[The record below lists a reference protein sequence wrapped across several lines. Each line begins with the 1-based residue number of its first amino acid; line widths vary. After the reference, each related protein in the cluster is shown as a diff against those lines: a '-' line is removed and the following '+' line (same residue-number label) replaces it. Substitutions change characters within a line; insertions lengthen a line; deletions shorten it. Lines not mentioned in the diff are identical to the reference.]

1 MVSRNIKNIVTESF
15 WMAIDAIRKNKLR
28 SSLTLLGISIG
39 VFSVIG
45 VMTAIRTLESSIASG
60 LNVFATNTFVIQKY
74 PEVNFGSNRE
84 YRKRKNI
91 DFSQYQKFKSRSILP
106 ILVSVLEGSSV
117 RNVRYKDRIVK
128 NYVDLIGGDDGT
140 IRFYNTYISDGRN
153 FIEDDIHFKRNVCVL
168 GMDVVD
174 RLFPFE
180 DPISKKIKVDG
191 LDYFV
196 IGVTERQGE
205 AFGQSKDNFIA
216 IPISTYLE
224 RFSEKWTTLSI
235 HVESSSESTF
245 EKTKDEAIGL
255 MRSIRKVKPEDDND
269 FEVWRAFTPSELLPQ
284 LSYFGINA
292 DEQIDQLT
300 DPLQDSFENAVS
312 EAANAT
318 NVIPSLAD
326 TVALGQKGLKSLA
339 NKLEAQSKSV
349 NSLVNKMNDLNR
361 KITEGT
367 NLLKDAMTYGPLS
380 LDAHLIGPDLQLR
393 SNSEFVDAV
402 DRALSDATDPNRPTF
417 GPPAAKDIAASQ
429 GSIEAA
435 LRGEA
440 PIVQNT
446 TMWFGIV
453 LTIQAENK
461 TALGNQMNTIA
472 NFLSIDDSPI
482 DLDKTDQLT
491 NLFG

>member
-1 MVSRNIKNIVTESF
+1 MGSRSLKNIVNESF

-74 PEVNFGSNRE
+74 PEISFGSNRE

-91 DFSQYQKFKSRSILP
+91 DFSQYQKFKSRSTLP
-106 ILVSVLEGSSV
+106 ILVSVLEGTSV
-117 RNVRYKDRIVK
+117 RNVRYKDKIVK

-140 IRFYNTYISDGRN
+140 IRFYNTYLSDGRN
-153 FIEDDIHFKRNVCVL
+153 FIDDDIHFGRNVCVL

-180 DPISKKIKVDG
+180 DPISKKIKIDG
-191 LDYFV
+191 LEYFV

-224 RFSEKWTTLSI
+224 RFSDKWTTLSI

-269 FEVWRAFTPSELLPQ
+269 FEVVTNTEMIEQFSGFTSGVKLFALCVSVIALVVAGIGIMNIMLVSVTERIKEIGIRKAIGATKKDILTQFLIEAVFLSEFGGIVGIIMGIVGGNMVAIIFNIPAVIPIDWAAIGLVVCSAIGIGFGIYPAWRAAQ
-284 LSYFGINA
+284 L
-292 DEQIDQLT
+292 
-300 DPLQDSFENAVS
+300 DPIESLRFE
-312 EAANAT
+312 
-318 NVIPSLAD
+318 
-326 TVALGQKGLKSLA
+326 
-339 NKLEAQSKSV
+339 
-349 NSLVNKMNDLNR
+349 
-361 KITEGT
+361 
-367 NLLKDAMTYGPLS
+367 
-380 LDAHLIGPDLQLR
+380 
-393 SNSEFVDAV
+393 
-402 DRALSDATDPNRPTF
+402 
-417 GPPAAKDIAASQ
+417 
-429 GSIEAA
+429 
-435 LRGEA
+435 
-440 PIVQNT
+440 
-446 TMWFGIV
+446 
-453 LTIQAENK
+453 
-461 TALGNQMNTIA
+461 
-472 NFLSIDDSPI
+472 
-482 DLDKTDQLT
+482 
-491 NLFG
+491 

>member
-1 MVSRNIKNIVTESF
+1 MGSRSLKNIVNESF

-74 PEVNFGSNRE
+74 PEISFGSNRE

-91 DFSQYQKFKSRSILP
+91 DFPQYQKFKSRSTLP
-106 ILVSVLEGSSV
+106 ILVSVLEGTSV

-140 IRFYNTYISDGRN
+140 IRFYNTYLSDGRN
-153 FIEDDIHFKRNVCVL
+153 FIDDDIHFGRNVCVL

-180 DPISKKIKVDG
+180 DPISKKIKIDG
-191 LDYFV
+191 LEYFV

-224 RFSEKWTTLSI
+224 RFSDKWTTLSI

-269 FEVWRAFTPSELLPQ
+269 FEVVTNTEMIEQFSGFTSGVKLFALCVSVIALVVAGIGIMNIMLVSVTERIKEIGIRKAIGATKKDILTQFLMEAVFLSEFGGIVGIIMGIVGGNMVAIIFNIPAVIPIDWAVIGLVVCSAIGIGFGIYPAWRAAQ
-284 LSYFGINA
+284 L
-292 DEQIDQLT
+292 
-300 DPLQDSFENAVS
+300 DPIESLRFE
-312 EAANAT
+312 
-318 NVIPSLAD
+318 
-326 TVALGQKGLKSLA
+326 
-339 NKLEAQSKSV
+339 
-349 NSLVNKMNDLNR
+349 
-361 KITEGT
+361 
-367 NLLKDAMTYGPLS
+367 
-380 LDAHLIGPDLQLR
+380 
-393 SNSEFVDAV
+393 
-402 DRALSDATDPNRPTF
+402 
-417 GPPAAKDIAASQ
+417 
-429 GSIEAA
+429 
-435 LRGEA
+435 
-440 PIVQNT
+440 
-446 TMWFGIV
+446 
-453 LTIQAENK
+453 
-461 TALGNQMNTIA
+461 
-472 NFLSIDDSPI
+472 
-482 DLDKTDQLT
+482 
-491 NLFG
+491 

>member
-91 DFSQYQKFKSRSILP
+91 DFSQYQKFKSRSTLP

-128 NYVDLIGGDDGT
+128 NYVELIGGDDGT
-140 IRFYNTYISDGRN
+140 VRFYNTYLSDGRN

-224 RFSEKWTTLSI
+224 RFSDKWTTLSI

-245 EKTKDEAIGL
+245 EKTKDEAIGI
-255 MRSIRKVKPEDDND
+255 MRSIRKVKPENDND
-269 FEVWRAFTPSELLPQ
+269 FEVVTNTEMIEQFSGFTSGVKLFALCVSVIALVVAGIGIMNIMLVSVTERIKEIGIRKAIGATKKDILTQFLMEAVFLSEFGGIVGIIMGIVGGNMVAIIFNIPAVIPIDWAVIGLVVCSAIGIGFGIYPAWRAAQ
-284 LSYFGINA
+284 L
-292 DEQIDQLT
+292 
-300 DPLQDSFENAVS
+300 DPIESLRFE
-312 EAANAT
+312 
-318 NVIPSLAD
+318 
-326 TVALGQKGLKSLA
+326 
-339 NKLEAQSKSV
+339 
-349 NSLVNKMNDLNR
+349 
-361 KITEGT
+361 
-367 NLLKDAMTYGPLS
+367 
-380 LDAHLIGPDLQLR
+380 
-393 SNSEFVDAV
+393 
-402 DRALSDATDPNRPTF
+402 
-417 GPPAAKDIAASQ
+417 
-429 GSIEAA
+429 
-435 LRGEA
+435 
-440 PIVQNT
+440 
-446 TMWFGIV
+446 
-453 LTIQAENK
+453 
-461 TALGNQMNTIA
+461 
-472 NFLSIDDSPI
+472 
-482 DLDKTDQLT
+482 
-491 NLFG
+491 